1 MRAIGLTK
9 PSGAVKAKG
18 SLSVL
23 GTILLAQ
30 SRVFQSTLHR
40 WENTEHKCWD
50 PKDGELCLNRA
61 KPGETLVEARLDY
74 DVQIYP
80 QIWV

>member
-50 PKDGELCLNRA
+50 PKDGELCLA
-61 KPGETLVEARLDY
+61 TGQVEVRGNPDAGL
-74 DVQIYP
+74 
-80 QIWV
+80 